1 MIKTGVLTLSD
12 RGAAGQREDKS
23 GAVIKDL
30 VAEIDGEV
38 VEYQVIPDD
47 QQQIIEELKKLADQG
62 ELDLVLT
69 TGGTGLAPSDVTP
82 EATKEVIERR
92 VPGIPE
98 TMRLESLPQTRKAM
112 LSRAEAGVRGTT
124 LIVNLPGSPQAV
136 TECLEII
143 LPVLP
148 HAVELIHD
156 QVADCGRSE

>member
-12 RGAAGQREDKS
+12 RGAAGEREDKS
-23 GAVIKDL
+23 GAVIEDL
-30 VAEIDGEV
+30 IADIDGEV
-38 VEYQVIPDD
+38 VEYDVIPDD
-47 QQQIIEELKKLADQG
+47 RQLIIEKLKKMADQL

-69 TGGTGLAPSDVTP
+69 TGGTGLAPRDVTP

-98 TMRLESLPQTRKAM
+98 TMRLESLAQTRKAM
-112 LSRAEAGVRGTT
+112 LSRAEAGVRGET

-136 TECLEII
+136 AECLEII
-143 LPVLP
+143 LSVLP

-156 QVADCGRSE
+156 QVTDCARSE